1 MGVSLRLS
9 NVFWE
14 IGSASFLNS
23 FFSTITWH
31 LEPGGPGTRFPHI
44 NLLYGGGIEPGQ
56 ADEAGRE
63 LRTARRELSDLP
75 PDQVIWDRDDLRVRP
90 PWGANVSPH
99 VTDLSNYFVTSDGRD
114 LFEVLLE
121 ALGESRDSCQPLRIE

>member
-14 IGSASFLNS
+14 IGSAGFLNC
-23 FFSTITWH
+23 FFSTITYH
-31 LEPGGPGTRFPHI
+31 LEPGGSGTRVPHI
-44 NLLYGGGIEPGQ
+44 YLLYGSGIEPGQ

-63 LRTARRELSDLP
+63 LETARRELSRLRP
-75 PDQVIWDRDDLRVRP
+75 EQVIWDCDDLKARP
-90 PWGANVSPH
+90 PWEPNISPD

-121 ALGESRDSCQPLRIE
+121 ALGESRDSGQPLSIG